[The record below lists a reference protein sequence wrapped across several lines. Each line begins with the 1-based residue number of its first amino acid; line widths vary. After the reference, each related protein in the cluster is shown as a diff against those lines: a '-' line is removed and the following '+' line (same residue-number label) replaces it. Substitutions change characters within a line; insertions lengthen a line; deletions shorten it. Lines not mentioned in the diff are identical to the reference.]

1 MPLRRDCRQRVFHPL
16 QEPVKNIEGSSPS
29 TLLLGGRRIVALQ
42 PKLVHPMNERIC
54 EVVRR
59 RVFPGYWSIGDETP
73 VSGLKSHLF
82 HSILSVQF
90 CFFAKSCIQAFLSHT
105 RVFALSMEM
114 APCHRDYIVYGYLHC
129 NPVSGYYTSDVRR
142 LRLSSSS
149 CKSPSK
155 PYSYSYYI
163 LSLHTDGYIVRPILE
178 DTISTSFLE
187 LDCYAALKE
196 AMSTILLSVDSI
208 MKQI

>member
-1 MPLRRDCRQRVFHPL
+1 MPPF
-16 QEPVKNIEGSSPS
+16 
-29 TLLLGGRRIVALQ
+29 LLG
-42 PKLVHPMNERIC
+42 HPVPNL
-54 EVVRR
+54 
-59 RVFPGYWSIGDETP
+59 PGYWSIGDETP

-129 NPVSGYYTSDVRR
+129 NPVSGYYTSDVRQ

-163 LSLHTDGYIVRPILE
+163 LSLHTDGFIVRPILE
-178 DTISTSFLE
+178 DTISTFFLE